1 MLVSI
6 GYWFL
11 IVALAVL
18 FLLIIANVIYSRAEK
33 RNNKGIYKSTKKL
46 MEKDGKLNDRKTYWC
61 RT

>member
-1 MLVSI
+1 MLASI

-33 RNNKGIYKSTKKL
+33 CNKGIYKSTKKL
-46 MEKDGKLNDRKTYWC
+46 MEKDGKLK
-61 RT
+61 